1 MFKITPKKNTHHASK
16 FYREDCKFNAIYRM
30 NLIRAMLSINLF
42 RPRKEAKRRQYSEV
56 VGKNAWSTIFSA
68 NKFDAHQVHEMA
80 QKQPHLMGIL
90 YARGISTGT
99 HNIAGA
105 ANTQQPATT
114 VTAVSSQH
122 YALLSTE
129 SQCRSE

>member
-1 MFKITPKKNTHHASK
+1 M
-16 FYREDCKFNAIYRM
+16 
-30 NLIRAMLSINLF
+30 
-42 RPRKEAKRRQYSEV
+42 
-56 VGKNAWSTIFSA
+56 GKNAWITIFSA

-122 YALLSTE
+122 HALLSTE

>member
-99 HNIAGA
+99 HNIAGQL
-105 ANTQQPATT
+105 TL
-114 VTAVSSQH
+114 SSQ
-122 YALLSTE
+122 
-129 SQCRSE
+129 QQR